1 MNKTT
6 LSKKSRAN
14 RGAVE
19 KSEKKKNNS
28 GNRCSW
34 IVHYIGT
41 DGFLSDLVTNIGRE
55 LGPIICGFFEPI
67 SSSVKR
73 ESIN

>member
-19 KSEKKKNNS
+19 KSEKKKTT
-28 GNRCSW
+28 
-34 IVHYIGT
+34 VVT
-41 DGFLSDLVTNIGRE
+41 DAAGLSITLEPMGFCLTWSLI
-55 LGPIICGFFEPI
+55 LG
-67 SSSVKR
+67 V
-73 ESIN
+73 NLDQ

>member
-19 KSEKKKNNS
+19 KSEKKKKT
-28 GNRCSW
+28 
-34 IVHYIGT
+34 VVT
-41 DGFLSDLVTNIGRE
+41 DAAGLAITLEPMGFCLTWSLI
-55 LGPIICGFFEPI
+55 LG
-67 SSSVKR
+67 V
-73 ESIN
+73 NLDQ

>member
-19 KSEKKKNNS
+19 KSEKKKKKT
-28 GNRCSW
+28 
-34 IVHYIGT
+34 VVT
-41 DGFLSDLVTNIGRE
+41 DAAGLAITLEPMGFCLTWSLI
-55 LGPIICGFFEPI
+55 LG
-67 SSSVKR
+67 V
-73 ESIN
+73 NLDQ